1 MGVDLV
7 LLAGSTSLEITVN
20 VGGEARPPKLRGNKL
35 ASFEN
40 ARMAGSGMIMVSS
53 HNGAAQ
59 VGISGDVNAAL
70 VSQDAG
76 IIMPIGEP

>member
-7 LLAGSTSLEITVN
+7 LLARGTSLDITAN
-20 VGGEARPPKLRGNKL
+20 IRGEARPPKLRGNKL

-40 ARMAGSGMIMVSS
+40 TRMASSGMIMVMS
-53 HNGAAQ
+53 HDGVAQ
-59 VGISGDVNAAL
+59 ISISGNIDVSL

-76 IIMPIGEP
+76 VVVPVGEA